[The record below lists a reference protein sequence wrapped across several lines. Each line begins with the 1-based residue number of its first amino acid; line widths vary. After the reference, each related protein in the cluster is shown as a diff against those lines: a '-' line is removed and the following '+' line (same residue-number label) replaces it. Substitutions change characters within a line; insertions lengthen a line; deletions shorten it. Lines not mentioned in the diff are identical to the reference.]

1 LAQKELQVSW
11 RQLCASLAGRGI
23 TSSCD
28 AMTELRDEETRRRQL
43 GIDPATQRYR
53 PLEER
58 AALRLEYRVGPLQR
72 DPTGT
77 CDWMDGQ
84 GRTYDAVGPVP
95 AGRLNV
101 PAFLRQITK
110 HLLKQGLDKVVID
123 LTGFTAAERRAVFT
137 HLRGLRPTERT
148 RILLQWSRP

>member
-1 LAQKELQVSW
+1 
-11 RQLCASLAGRGI
+11 
-23 TSSCD
+23 
-28 AMTELRDEETRRRQL
+28 MTELRDEETRRRQL

-58 AALRLEYRVGPLQR
+58 AALRLEYRVGPLRR
-72 DPTGT
+72 DPTGA
-77 CDWMDGQ
+77 CDWLDAQ

-95 AGRLNV
+95 AGRLNI

-110 HLLKQGLDKVVID
+110 HLLKQGLDTVVID

-137 HLRGLRPTERT
+137 HLRGLHPTERT
-148 RILLQWSRP
+148 RILLQRSQP